1 MSARAKLP
9 RTITIPADS
18 ILVESDRDQSG
29 AIVYQIVIP
38 IGVSRFAKLL
48 IDERSLGAM
57 NSMSPEPHIS

>member
-48 IDERSLGAM
+48 IGEEDLRAL
-57 NSMSPEPHIS
+57 NLCNPTPVIL